1 MFYLLATY
9 SSTRSHS
16 SRVVSTC
23 FVNQLGVYQAPAH
36 VSAVAATA
44 AARGGG
50 GSGGGQQQQ
59 GGGAVGRKGRLL
71 QLLLTVFFGNCP
83 RLRRQLRLP
92 QQTAVDFRVSCFDT
106 TAVRDLAWVCPVCLS
121 VFEHEPARCTTCGS
135 AERGGQKGGRAGGGR
150 EKRKR

>member
-1 MFYLLATY
+1 MGPQPLHFFA
-9 SSTRSHS
+9 
-16 SRVVSTC
+16 
-23 FVNQLGVYQAPAH
+23 LGK
-36 VSAVAATA
+36 A
-44 AARGGG
+44 AAP
-50 GSGGGQQQQ
+50 QP
-59 GGGAVGRKGRLL
+59 GGAAGRKGRLL
-71 QLLLTVFFGNCP
+71 QLLLTAFFGNCP

-135 AERGGQKGGRAGGGR
+135 AERGGQKGGRAGGGSR